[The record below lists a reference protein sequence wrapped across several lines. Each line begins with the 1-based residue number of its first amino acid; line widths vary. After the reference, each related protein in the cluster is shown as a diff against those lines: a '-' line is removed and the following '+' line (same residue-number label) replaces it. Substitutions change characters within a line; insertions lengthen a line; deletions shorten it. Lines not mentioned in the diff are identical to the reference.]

1 MKSRSCLRC
10 GNANLQSGVI
20 FEYHYYPH
28 LKSPMEFT
36 RISDQKDELDS
47 TPLEAILCKSCGH
60 VELVVNADSLIE
72 YTRLTCPHCKAIYSY
87 RMKTEEFPIKV
98 RCANCNKEFKVYS
111 RQSEAKSDEL
121 IDAIEKDL
129 IED

>member
-1 MKSRSCLRC
+1 MKIRSCLRC
-10 GNANLQSGVI
+10 GSTNLQKGVI
-20 FEYHYYPH
+20 YDYYYYLTSKTP
-28 LKSPMEFT
+28 LTFNWL
-36 RISDQKDELDS
+36 SDQKEEFES

-60 VELVVNADSLIE
+60 VELVVDADSLIE

-87 RMKTEEFPIKV
+87 RIKAEESPIKV